1 MKNQVMQQMA
11 EESDDPDPADEME
24 TLRRIR
30 ASVQHVVTE
39 MHQHLSQEIKEVA
52 VKAMPVKSKSMPKV
66 NKREAEVS
74 TTAKD
79 TRRPAEP
86 KVGPKTSRAE
96 FTWSLG
102 RTART
107 GSHQSRLKGGAR
119 YE

>member
-86 KVGPKTSRAE
+86 KVGPKTSRAGGVHLVPRE
-96 FTWSLG
+96 N
-102 RTART
+102 R
-107 GSHQSRLKGGAR
+107 SHRFPPKPPQRRRKI
-119 YE
+119 